1 MNKGGDLLFSTSI
14 FTNLEKTT
22 DFIPRKDK
30 QAKQLGQLNNIV
42 SFANEQSR
50 FYQELY
56 QNVNVNVSNLR
67 EYEEIPMISSRDIM
81 KEIPPKHMLTSSPHN
96 SYVFT
101 SGGTTGEPK
110 LIYLTADEL
119 KENIFFHGKGYA
131 MAGINKSDTVA
142 TFGVPGFL
150 TSEFTVY
157 LGLERTG
164 CTIVPIGMSSDLE
177 RLSRYIKMFNVTT
190 LLVMP
195 SDVIPL
201 AQYIEKNKSQLS
213 INRIVYGGE
222 KMYSSTKNYLE
233 SALGVKDF
241 KSVFQSMDVGTIG
254 FQCDYCEAG
263 TYHIHDQLQYIEI
276 LNEQGQPVQDG
287 EVGELVIT
295 NLKRKL
301 MPVIRYQT
309 NDLVLKIDSLCPCGR
324 TNQRIKLIG
333 RKGEIIKLG
342 GEQIFPQIFAQAC
355 SHLDELTGEFQLVVK
370 KQANRDMIHVFF
382 EVSGK
387 AMDKE
392 IEANLINRI
401 RERVLTFTPKLKQMI
416 QLQVIAPLVISLVN
430 RDNLKVSESSG
441 KIVRVIDQR
450 K

>member
-1 MNKGGDLLFSTSI
+1 MKV
-14 FTNLEKTT
+14 NLNS
-22 DFIPRKDK
+22 
-30 QAKQLGQLNNIV
+30 L
-42 SFANEQSR
+42 
-50 FYQELY
+50 
-56 QNVNVNVSNLR
+56 
-67 EYEEIPMISSRDIM
+67 EEFQKIPMISSKDII
-81 KEIPPKHMLTSSPHN
+81 KTTPPIHMLTGSPRN

-110 LIYLTADEL
+110 IIYLTSDEL

-131 MAGINKSDTVA
+131 MAGINEDDAVA

-164 CTIVPIGMSSDLE
+164 CKIVPIGISSDLE
-177 RLSRYIKMFNVTT
+177 RLFNYIKMFNVTT

-201 AQYIEKNKSQLS
+201 AQYIEKSNKTLS
-213 INRIVYGGE
+213 INQIVYGGE

-233 SALGVKDF
+233 SILGVKSF

-254 FQCDYCEAG
+254 FQCDYCEPG
-263 TYHIHDQLQYIEI
+263 MYHIHDQLQYTEV
-276 LNEQGQPVQDG
+276 LNEKGQPIQDG
-287 EVGELVIT
+287 NIGELVIT

-309 NDLVLKIDSLCPCGR
+309 NDLAMKIDTLCPCGR
-324 TNQRIKLIG
+324 TNPKIKLVG

-355 SHLDELTGEFQLVVK
+355 SHLEELTGEFQLLITK
-370 KQANRDMIHVFF
+370 HQNRDKIQVSF

-387 AMDKE
+387 NLDEK
-392 IEANLINRI
+392 IEEHLISIIKNRI
-401 RERVLTFTPKLKQMI
+401 LNFTPKLKQMI
-416 QLQVIAPLVISLVN
+416 QLQVIEPLEVSLVG
-430 RDNLKVSESSG
+430 REKMKISESSG
-441 KIVRVIDQR
+441 KIVRVIDKR